1 MISFSDVRSAVAG
14 EWIVGPLG
22 GIAMKFHL
30 FEKHSE
36 VYLRKSREY
45 LEEANLARVEH
56 QAAAEHHAALAK
68 MYTERISRIEGE
80 IDHVLR
86 PRSLAIREPAREPAA
101 AEEAE
106 CAKPEG
112 LVVYPSRAARP

>member
-1 MISFSDVRSAVAG
+1 
-14 EWIVGPLG
+14 
-22 GIAMKFHL
+22 MKFHL

-36 VYLRKSREY
+36 IYLRKSREY

-80 IDHVLR
+80 IDHALR
-86 PRSLAIREPAREPAA
+86 PRSFTALREPV

-106 CAKPEG
+106 RAKPEG
-112 LVVYPSRAARP
+112 LVVYPARTARP

>member
-1 MISFSDVRSAVAG
+1 
-14 EWIVGPLG
+14 
-22 GIAMKFHL
+22 MKFHL

-80 IDHVLR
+80 IDNALR
-86 PRSLAIREPAREPAA
+86 PHSFAVRDSVP
-101 AEEAE
+101 EEVE
-106 CAKPEG
+106 RAKPEG
-112 LVVYPSRAARP
+112 LVVYPARAARP